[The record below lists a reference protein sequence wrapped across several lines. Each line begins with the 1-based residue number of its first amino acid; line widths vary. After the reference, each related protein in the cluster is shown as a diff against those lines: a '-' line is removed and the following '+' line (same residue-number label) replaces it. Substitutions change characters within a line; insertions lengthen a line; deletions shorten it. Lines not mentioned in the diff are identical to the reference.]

1 METQGAQGATSDF
14 WGRVNY
20 EAYVG
25 AVGGVSVRGDDLPT
39 WDEMVERN
47 PKVAAAWIAGAD
59 AVCAAA
65 GL

>member
-1 METQGAQGATSDF
+1 MDGERATPDF

-20 EAYVG
+20 EAYVC
-25 AVGGVSVRGDDLPT
+25 AVGGKSVRGEDLPT
-39 WDEMVERN
+39 WDEMKQRN
-47 PKVAAAWIAGAD
+47 PKVADAWCVGAD